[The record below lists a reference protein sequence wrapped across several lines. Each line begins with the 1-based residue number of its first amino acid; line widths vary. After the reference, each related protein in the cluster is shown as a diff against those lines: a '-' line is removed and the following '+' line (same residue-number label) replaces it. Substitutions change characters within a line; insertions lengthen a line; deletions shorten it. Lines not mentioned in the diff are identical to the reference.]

1 MRTTLIITIL
11 ISLSFSFIQAA
22 ADLAALPTTS
32 VETTTK
38 QLTGDCRAALENGVL
53 TLENS
58 LIRRRYKWN
67 NGNLI
72 SQSLEDKS
80 NGQAWNL
87 RSKKPDCTFP
97 GTTTKAASGRLEI
110 FERESDSIKPAHL
123 NVVVTFKL
131 DNLEVKRSFRIY
143 PDCPAIACDYYLRGT
158 ASTTWQKEVTDP
170 ARLREI
176 RAGNKGEIN
185 ATVME
190 RLCLPGRH
198 WRLKAVR
205 FINVTD
211 RHNTLVQESSA
222 LVFSR
227 KEQYMIGNILFMDHL
242 LEDKGIF
249 VLKEAPPSHVQLH
262 YPGCDFAN
270 KINDIKL
277 VGIGIKPN
285 DLNPTE
291 WIRCYG
297 FVTGVTSGGQYGRLC
312 ALRQYQE
319 QVRIR
324 ELGRDEMIM
333 MNTWGD
339 RNQGKKLC
347 EAFAIAELKAV
358 ARLGITHFQLDEGW
372 QTTIKLD
379 DPDIFKVNMKRFPN
393 GLAPVVKRG
402 KELGI
407 ELCLWTWA
415 EPGADHTYNNWR
427 NLSNAMIQLY
437 KNDGI
442 RTFKFDGVR
451 LPEKLAETNI
461 RNILQTVMEATDN
474 EAIFN
479 MDITADNRYGCHY
492 FNEFGNYYV
501 ENRYSDWGNYYPHW
515 TLRNLWML
523 SRYVPPQCL
532 QIEFLNK
539 WRSLNMYPAGD
550 PLSPIKI
557 PFDYIFA
564 TTMMGQPLAFF
575 EGTGL
580 PEEGFAIAPIIKKY
594 REHQIEIHKGQ
605 IFPIGQE
612 PCGTGWTGFQSVNG
626 KTGYFLVFRELNDLP
641 RAALRTWNL
650 AGRKVDCRLVL
661 GRGADFTATPDADSR
676 ITFALPEPFTFALY
690 EYSVK

>member
-11 ISLSFSFIQAA
+11 MGVSFSFIQAA
-22 ADLAALPTTS
+22 DNLVVLPTTGAKA
-32 VETTTK
+32 TTK
-38 QLTGDCRAALENGVL
+38 QLTDDCRGVLENGVL

-58 LIRRRYKWN
+58 LIRRQYKWN

-80 NGQAWNL
+80 NGQVWNL
-87 RSKKPDCTFP
+87 RGKKPDCSFP
-97 GTTTKAASGRLEI
+97 GTTTKATDGRLEL

-131 DNLEVKRSFRIY
+131 DNLEVKRSFHIY

-158 ASTTWQKEVTDP
+158 ASATWQKEVTDS

-176 RAGNKGEIN
+176 RAGNKGEIK
-185 ATVME
+185 ATVLD

-227 KEQYMIGNILFMDHL
+227 GEQYMIGNILFMDHL

-249 VLKEAPPSHVQLH
+249 ILKESPPSHVQLH
-262 YPGCDFAN
+262 YPGCDFAI

-277 VGIGIKPN
+277 VGIGIEPD
-285 DLNPTE
+285 DLDPTE

-297 FVTGVTSGGQYGRLC
+297 FVTGVTSGGEYGRLH

-324 ELGRDEMIM
+324 KPGRDEMIL

-339 RNQGKKLC
+339 RNRGKKLC
-347 EAFAIAELKAV
+347 EAFAIAELEAG

-379 DPDIFKVNMKRFPN
+379 DPDTFKVNMKRFPN

-415 EPGADHTYNNWR
+415 EPGREQSYRNWK
-427 NLSNAMIQLY
+427 NMANALIQLY

-451 LPEKLAETNI
+451 LPEKQAETNI
-461 RNILQTVMEATDN
+461 RNILETVMEATNN
-474 EAIFN
+474 EAVFN
-479 MDITADNRYGCHY
+479 MDITAGNRYGCHF
-492 FNEFGNYYV
+492 FNEFGNYFV
-501 ENRYSDWGNYYPHW
+501 ENRYSDYGNYYPHW

-532 QIEFLNK
+532 QVEFLNK
-539 WRSLNMYPAGD
+539 WRSLDRYPAND
-550 PLSPIKI
+550 SLSPIKI

-564 TTMMGQPLAFF
+564 TTMMGQPLLWF
-575 EGTGL
+575 EATGL

-594 REHQIEIHKGQ
+594 RQHQRGIHEGK

-612 PCGTGWTGFQSVNG
+612 PCGTGWTGFQSIDDE
-626 KTGYFLVFRELNDLP
+626 TGYFLVFRELNDRP
-641 RAALRTWNL
+641 KADLRIWNL

-661 GRGADFTATPDADSR
+661 GRGADFTVTPDTEDR
-676 ITFALPEPFTFALY
+676 ITFSLPKPFTFALY
-690 EYSVK
+690 KYSVR